1 MFVLDGRQLVPGRP
15 FEHGGVKYPS
25 NWLRLASF
33 EDKQAL
39 GIEERP
45 DPAPV
50 DTRFYW
56 DHDLPKRLEDEP
68 AVDED
73 GDPVLDADGVQII
86 NKGLKTEWIA
96 KQKEIA
102 ASLFAPTDWYVIRKA
117 DTGID
122 VPAAVKQYRDDVRIT
137 SGLRE
142 DQIAQVSTTEELAAL
157 VTNPSEIVVVTP
169 PAALGDEE
177 TITRS
182 TNPEPHLTPW
192 PEQLSA

>member
-1 MFVLDGRQLVPGRP
+1 MGFLLNGQPLRVGRP
-15 FEHGGVKYPS
+15 FTDADGVQYPS
-25 NWLRLASF
+25 NWLRLAS
-33 EDKQAL
+33 EADKTAI
-39 GIEERP
+39 GITWEA

-50 DTRFYW
+50 DNRFYW

-68 AVDED
+68 AVDEN

-86 NKGLKTEWIA
+86 NYGLKTEWVK

-102 ASLFAPTDWYVIRKA
+102 ASLLAPTDWYIIRKA

-157 VTNPSEIVVVTP
+157 VTNPAQVY
-169 PAALGDEE
+169 DEA
-177 TITRS
+177 TDSMVPNT
-182 TNPEPHLTPW
+182 EPFLTVW
-192 PEQLSA
+192 PELD

>member
-1 MFVLDGRQLVPGRP
+1 MGFLLNGQPLRVGRP
-15 FEHGGVKYPS
+15 FTDADGVQYPS
-25 NWLRLASF
+25 NWLRLAS
-33 EDKQAL
+33 EADKTAI
-39 GIEERP
+39 GITWEP

-68 AVDED
+68 AVDEN

-102 ASLFAPTDWYVIRKA
+102 ASLFAPTDWYIIRKA

-122 VPAAVKQYRDDVRIT
+122 VPAAVKQYRDNVRIT

-142 DQIAQVSTTEELAAL
+142 DQIDQVTTTEELAAL
-157 VTNPSEIVVVTP
+157 VTNPAEIYFEDQNAHMP
-169 PAALGDEE
+169 
-177 TITRS
+177 
-182 TNPEPHLTPW
+182 NPEPHLTPF
-192 PEQLSA
+192 PKAD

>member
-1 MFVLDGRQLVPGRP
+1 MGFLLNGQPLRVGRP
-15 FEHGGVKYPS
+15 FTDADGVQYPS
-25 NWLRLASF
+25 NWLRLAS
-33 EDKQAL
+33 EDDKAAI
-39 GIEERP
+39 GITWEP

-68 AVDED
+68 AVDEN

-102 ASLFAPTDWYVIRKA
+102 ASLFAPTDWYIIRKA

-122 VPAAVKQYRDDVRIT
+122 VPAAVKQYRDEVRIT

-142 DQIAQVSTTEELAAL
+142 DQIAQVTTTEELAAL
-157 VTNPSEIVVVTP
+157 LTNPAQVYDEATDSMVANTEPFITP
-169 PAALGDEE
+169 F
-177 TITRS
+177 
-182 TNPEPHLTPW
+182 
-192 PEQLSA
+192 PEQD

>member
-1 MFVLDGRQLVPGRP
+1 MFVLPDGRRLYPGRP
-15 FEHGGVKYPS
+15 FTDADGTQFPA
-25 NWLRLASF
+25 NWLRLAS
-33 EDKQAL
+33 EADKAAI
-39 GIEERP
+39 GITWEP

-86 NKGLKTEWIA
+86 NKGLKTEWVK

-102 ASLFAPTDWYVIRKA
+102 GSLFAPTDWYIIRKS

-122 VPAAVKQYRDDVRIT
+122 VPAAVKQYRDNVRIT

-142 DQIAQVSTTEELAAL
+142 DQIAQVTTTEELAAL
-157 VTNPSEIVVVTP
+157 VTNPAEVYFEDQNAHMP
-169 PAALGDEE
+169 
-177 TITRS
+177 
-182 TNPEPHLTPW
+182 NPEPHLTPW
-192 PEQLSA
+192 PEAD